1 MENNQLATTNAG
13 ALTAQEN
20 NLTEIFNDFGKAITT
35 DLVELT
41 RGFLKIDALPIGQNL
56 DFIFEGL
63 TKIEDEEGE
72 RAAAYLRAANGG
84 AFITTSTVL
93 VNSLKQIKE
102 PAPVRVVYMGKKQV
116 GTKQYHDFKVF
127 TLAGN
132 FKP

>member
-1 MENNQLATTNAG
+1 MENNQIATTNAG

-63 TKIEDEEGE
+63 TKIEEEEGE
-72 RAAAYLRAANGG
+72 RTAAYLRAANGG
-84 AFITTSTVL
+84 AYITTSTVL

-102 PAPVRVVYMGKKQV
+102 PAPVRIVYQGKKQV
-116 GTKQYHDFKVF
+116 GAKQYHDFKVF
-127 TLAGN
+127 TVAGN

>member
-1 MENNQLATTNAG
+1 MENNHLATTNAG

-63 TKIEDEEGE
+63 TKIEEEEGE
-72 RAAAYLRAANGG
+72 RTAAYLRAANGG
-84 AFITTSTVL
+84 AYITTSTVL

-102 PAPVRVVYMGKKQV
+102 PAPVRIVYQGKKQV
-116 GTKQYHDFKVF
+116 GAKQYHDFKVF

>member
-1 MENNQLATTNAG
+1 MENNHLATTNAG

-20 NLTEIFNDFGKAITT
+20 NLAEIFNDFGKAITT

-63 TKIEDEEGE
+63 TKFEDEDGE
-72 RAAAYLRAANGG
+72 KTAAYLRAANGG

-93 VNSLKQIKE
+93 TNSLKQIKE
-102 PAPVRVVYMGKKQV
+102 PAPVRIVYQGKKQV

-127 TLAGN
+127 SLAGN

>member
-1 MENNQLATTNAG
+1 MENTNLATTNAG

-63 TKIEDEEGE
+63 TKIEEEEGE
-72 RAAAYLRAANGG
+72 RTAAYLRAANGG
-84 AFITTSTVL
+84 AYITTSTVL

-102 PAPVRVVYMGKKQV
+102 PAPVRVVYQGKKQV
-116 GTKQYHDFKVF
+116 GAKQYHDFKVF

>member
-20 NLTEIFNDFGKAITT
+20 NLSEIFNDFSKAITT

-63 TKIEDEEGE
+63 TKIEEEEGE
-72 RAAAYLRAANGG
+72 RTAAYLRAANGG
-84 AFITTSTVL
+84 AYITTSTVL

-102 PAPVRVVYMGKKQV
+102 PAPVRIVYQGKKQV
-116 GTKQYHDFKVF
+116 GAKQYHDFKVF

>member
-63 TKIEDEEGE
+63 TKIEEEEGE
-72 RAAAYLRAANGG
+72 RTAAYLRAANGG
-84 AFITTSTVL
+84 AYITTSTVL

-102 PAPVRVVYMGKKQV
+102 PAPVRVVYQGKKQV
-116 GTKQYHDFKVF
+116 GAKQYHDFKIF

>member
-63 TKIEDEEGE
+63 TKIEEEEGE
-72 RAAAYLRAANGG
+72 RTAAYLRAANGG

-102 PAPVRVVYMGKKQV
+102 PAPVRVVYQGKKQV

>member
-63 TKIEDEEGE
+63 TKIEEEEGE
-72 RAAAYLRAANGG
+72 RTAAYLRAANGG

>member
-13 ALTAQEN
+13 ALAAQDN
-20 NLTEIFNDFGKAITT
+20 NLTEIFNDFAKSINT

-63 TKIEDEEGE
+63 TKIDDEEGE

-102 PAPVRVVYMGKKQV
+102 PAPVRIVYQGKKQV
-116 GTKQYHDFKVF
+116 GTKNYHDFKVF

>member
-1 MENNQLATTNAG
+1 MENNQIATTNAG
-13 ALTAQEN
+13 ALTAQDN

-63 TKIEDEEGE
+63 TKIDDEEGE

-102 PAPVRVVYMGKKQV
+102 PAPVRIVYQGKKQV

>member
-63 TKIEDEEGE
+63 TKIEEEEGE
-72 RAAAYLRAANGG
+72 RTAAYLRAANGG
-84 AFITTSTVL
+84 AYITTSTVL

-102 PAPVRVVYMGKKQV
+102 PAPVRIVYQGKKQV
-116 GTKQYHDFKVF
+116 GAKQYHDFKVF